1 MWNSLTLK
9 VLFDTMPL
17 STFQYKNNE
26 NTESNLRQKSTTQK
40 SPLIPNKF
48 GRYLSISLISF
59 YLLIGEVPLLNAY
72 SVGKQPAGSTR
83 PD

>member
-26 NTESNLRQKSTTQK
+26 NTEANLRQKSTQ
-40 SPLIPNKF
+40 
-48 GRYLSISLISF
+48 
-59 YLLIGEVPLLNAY
+59 
-72 SVGKQPAGSTR
+72 
-83 PD
+83 